1 MNKDKEIKKDVLIP
15 ISIITIFLLVVLID
29 ITCKIQSKNN
39 IKIATDEYSKEIEK
53 NIEDAYKTENAIKYS
68 LTNIDYE
75 IKSISKGKEQYDAV
89 VNINCKAREN
99 LDDIEKSLLAY
110 DVENIVPI
118 SFTDSKGHKISV
130 MSNKTGESI
139 KYIDTSVNGEK
150 IHSTYSQIKEYES
163 KKISDDEKGEVVAI
177 AQKEVKS
184 RLKSPSSAKF
194 PWSFD
199 EYTITKSGD
208 IFTVN
213 SYVEAKNSYG
223 TLLKIKYIVQF
234 TVTGKDKYIVNNVI
248 IDE

>member
-1 MNKDKEIKKDVLIP
+1 MEENSRLKKIIDLYVDKGQKNEYLHDEMIKAFNNASPEEKKEGYEYLNLRLKDAKENTKVGESKYSEKAGIFIFLILIAIIVCIVIVTNNTKDKSSNY
-15 ISIITIFLLVVLID
+15 ISSNSYSNT
-29 ITCKIQSKNN
+29 S
-39 IKIATDEYSKEIEK
+39 YSKKSES
-53 NIEDAYKTENAIKYS
+53 NYS
-68 LTNIDYE
+68 SSYVT
-75 IKSISKGKEQYDAV
+75 
-89 VNINCKAREN
+89 
-99 LDDIEKSLLAY
+99 
-110 DVENIVPI
+110 
-118 SFTDSKGHKISV
+118 
-130 MSNKTGESI
+130 
-139 KYIDTSVNGEK
+139 
-150 IHSTYSQIKEYES
+150 
-163 KKISDDEKGEVVAI
+163 DDEKGDAVAI
-177 AQKEVKS
+177 AQDEVKS